1 MIVRKN
7 SSNKGQRMTVNGD
20 TLKKSI
26 LVALGLMAGA
36 LSAASHAASAAKNE
50 LAADAQAPV
59 VAITHL
65 DIVRANLELATTLL
79 RGYAASSQ
87 QSPGLEKMEIL
98 RQING
103 ENHFTLIEVWASQ
116 TAYAAH
122 VSSPA
127 VRNFHNRLDG
137 MLGSPHDEQLY
148 REEDRIEAP
157 Q

>member
-1 MIVRKN
+1 
-7 SSNKGQRMTVNGD
+7 
-20 TLKKSI
+20 LKQSFLI
-26 LVALGLMAGA
+26 AAGLMAAA
-36 LSAASHAASAAKNE
+36 LSVATHAASAPTNDV
-50 LAADAQAPV
+50 AANAQAPV

-65 DIVRANLELATTLL
+65 DIVRTNLELAKTLL
-79 RGYAASSQ
+79 RDYVGTSQ
-87 QSPGLEKMEIL
+87 QSPGLEKIEIL

-103 ENHFTLIEVWASQ
+103 ENHFTLVEVWASQ

-127 VRNFHNRLDG
+127 VRNFHSRLDG

>member
-1 MIVRKN
+1 
-7 SSNKGQRMTVNGD
+7 MTVNGD

-26 LVALGLMAGA
+26 LIALGLLVSA
-36 LSAASHAASAAKNE
+36 LSAATHAASAAKNDT
-50 LAADAQAPV
+50 APNVQAPV
-59 VAITHL
+59 IAITHL
-65 DIVRANLELATTLL
+65 DIVRANLEFAKTLL
-79 RGYAASSQ
+79 RDYASTSQ

-103 ENHFTLIEVWASQ
+103 ENHFTLVEVWASQ

-148 REEDRIEAP
+148 REEDRIEA
-157 Q
+157 QQ